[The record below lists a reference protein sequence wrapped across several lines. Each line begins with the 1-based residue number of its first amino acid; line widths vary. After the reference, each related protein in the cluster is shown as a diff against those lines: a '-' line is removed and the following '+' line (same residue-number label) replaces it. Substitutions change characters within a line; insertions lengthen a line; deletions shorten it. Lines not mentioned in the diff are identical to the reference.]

1 MMAEYKKRNED
12 SGNTAYQE
20 EELVRINRLTLI
32 VVSVI
37 SVFLFGGYL
46 RDAAGGNI
54 TWGFAVLV
62 AAISAVA
69 CIANNIVFFINK
81 KSNILKYTIVMEYA
95 VLYLVTMMGA
105 KNDLVFIIAVPL
117 TGVIMLY
124 FDLRFMVSTSIGVLL
139 INIIYVCF
147 RFYKGTMPS
156 GLPINISTLLL
167 QIAGMTVYLVAMCQ
181 VTGIS
186 NKINA
191 RKLEQIAYQK
201 GQSEKLLSDV
211 LEIATV
217 IKENSVSVSGKIS
230 TLRDAVSKTADSLEE
245 ISQGNALNAKSI
257 EKQTL
262 MTGNIQE
269 MITNTK
275 NISDEMAKN
284 AKNSLE
290 AVKEGQ
296 QSMKELLEQADF
308 IEQSNHQ
315 ASERMQMLS
324 ENAKK
329 VGSITEEI
337 FSISSQ
343 TNMLALNASIESAR
357 AGEAGRGFAVV
368 ADQIRVLAE
377 QTRKLTENIRNIVE
391 ELEGNTGETL
401 ESVSQ
406 MLEASAEEK
415 KNIGIAGEN
424 FSNIHTVVTMLGD
437 NVKVIGESIDEVY
450 SANNHIVDS
459 ISQISAVSEEVAAS
473 TLEANDIGNTSS
485 EEARQAAELVEKL
498 LGVAQRLD
506 GYL

>member
-1 MMAEYKKRNED
+1 MKEYRERTGD
-12 SGNTAYQE
+12 SGNAAYQD
-20 EELVRINRLTLI
+20 EELIHINRLALI

-46 RDAAGGNI
+46 KDAADGNI

-62 AAISAVA
+62 ASISAFIFIV
-69 CIANNIVFFINK
+69 NNIIYFINK
-81 KSNILKYTIVMEYA
+81 KSNVLKNSIVIECA
-95 VLYLVTMMGA
+95 VLYLVAMLGA

-124 FDLRFMVSTSIGVLL
+124 FDLKFMVSTSIGVFL

-147 RFYKGTMPS
+147 RLYKGTMPS
-156 GLPINISTLLL
+156 GLPISLSTILL
-167 QIAGMTVYLVAMCQ
+167 QVAGMAVYLVAMCQ
-181 VTGIS
+181 ATLIS
-186 NKINA
+186 NKINV
-191 RKLEQIAYQK
+191 RKLKQIAGQK
-201 GQSEKLLSDV
+201 EQSEKLLSDV
-211 LEIATV
+211 LGIATV
-217 IKENSVSVSGKIS
+217 IRENSVSASEKIS
-230 TLRDAVSKTADSLEE
+230 SLRDATLKTSDSLEE
-245 ISQGNALNAKSI
+245 ISKGNSLNAESI

-269 MITNTK
+269 KIINTK
-275 NISDEMAKN
+275 NISDEMVKN
-284 AKNSLE
+284 AQNSLE

-296 QSMKELLEQADF
+296 QSMKELLLQAEF

-315 ASERMQMLS
+315 AAGLMQILS

-368 ADQIRVLAE
+368 AEQIRVLAE
-377 QTRKLTENIRNIVE
+377 QTRKLTENIRSIVG
-391 ELEGNTGETL
+391 ELEENTNETL
-401 ESVSQ
+401 GSVSK
-406 MLEASAEEK
+406 MLDASAEEK

-437 NVKVIGESIDEVY
+437 NVKVIGNSIDDIY
-450 SANNHIVDS
+450 SANNQIVDS
-459 ISQISAVSEEVAAS
+459 ISQISAVSEEVAAN
-473 TLEANDIGNTSS
+473 TLEAGSIGKTSS
-485 EEARQAAELVEKL
+485 EEAGQAAEFMEKL
-498 LGVAQRLD
+498 LDVAQKLD